1 MLALQKL
8 KFYHRLKRSCNDTA
22 AAAITTAATSR
33 PTSTRTY
40 FFCLTGIFLL
50 RSVQVRPVL

>member
-40 FFCLTGIFLL
+40 FFLFNRHISPEVSPG
-50 RSVQVRPVL
+50 